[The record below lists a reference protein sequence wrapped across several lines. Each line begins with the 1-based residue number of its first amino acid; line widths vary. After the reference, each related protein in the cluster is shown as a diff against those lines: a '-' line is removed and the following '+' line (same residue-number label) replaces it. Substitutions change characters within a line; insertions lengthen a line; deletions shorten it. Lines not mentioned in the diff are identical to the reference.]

1 VILQNRSLLYFQ
13 QYRLLETKGLN
24 ESFVFRPKTQ
34 TLSFENMH
42 LTVTFS
48 VFDSLMLNVR
58 AGDGIKLETNIC
70 CTVRLKPYGFVK
82 LHYFVMYS
90 VSDPDT
96 HGSALIWLTWIRIR
110 IENADTYPDPDP
122 EARNLTKIKK

>member
-1 VILQNRSLLYFQ
+1 MLYTLYSYFSGICN
-13 QYRLLETKGLN
+13 Y
-24 ESFVFRPKTQ
+24 FRA
-34 TLSFENMH
+34 
-42 LTVTFS
+42 
-48 VFDSLMLNVR
+48 R
-58 AGDGIKLETNIC
+58 DGTKLETNIC

-122 EARNLTKIKK
+122 EARKLTKIKK